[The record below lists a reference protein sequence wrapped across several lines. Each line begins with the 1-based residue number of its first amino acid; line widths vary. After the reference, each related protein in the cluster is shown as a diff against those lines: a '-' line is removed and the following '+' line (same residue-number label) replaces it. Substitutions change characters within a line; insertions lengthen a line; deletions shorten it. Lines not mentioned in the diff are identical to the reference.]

1 MLVTNDKYLGIPK
14 TKDRVCPPTSRISP
28 YSLYLIPFL
37 PLQAKTSDALSKLI
51 SLKPTEAVLV
61 RVDKEW
67 NVLAEDRISVDLV
80 QRKDVLKVRKNAR
93 FTYWTTGTFR
103 VQRRN
108 ALRYAQKVIDCE
120 CCCCEQP
127 ISRQNLF
134 YCNFIGC
141 SQQQHSTLP
150 AVV

>member
-1 MLVTNDKYLGIPK
+1 M
-14 TKDRVCPPTSRISP
+14 
-28 YSLYLIPFL
+28 
-37 PLQAKTSDALSKLI
+37 
-51 SLKPTEAVLV
+51 

-108 ALRYAQKVIDCE
+108 ALRYAQKVNSVIDCE
-120 CCCCEQP
+120 CCCYEQP
-127 ISRQNLF
+127 ISTQNFFLLQF
-134 YCNFIGC
+134 HRMLTTTTFTF
-141 SQQQHSTLP
+141 QHKIQLLVTC
-150 AVV
+150 